1 MYCLVWDSS
10 LRSRY
15 VQNEKVMLLR
25 TYARN
30 LVPFA
35 RDSSSLRSS
44 EWHVYSRVQSF
55 VIPSE
60 AGRPTRNLML
70 LSLGWDSSFHFVPF
84 RMTSHRK
91 ECNIL
96 QGILRHYTSQ
106 NDKCTNPKPTREIQI
121 QSHSIKE
128 FFHPQRTE
136 DQTEKPTLFP
146 KKFQDNLFSEESC
159 KHHTPITRSIVLIV
173 TLLYKELLIKPFKN
187 TKRITDLQSITRFDI
202 LSFKFHCI
210 LQQKKESFYS
220 VTPVLKIAISR

>member
-1 MYCLVWDSS
+1 
-10 LRSRY
+10 
-15 VQNEKVMLLR
+15 
-25 TYARN
+25 
-30 LVPFA
+30 
-35 RDSSSLRSS
+35 
-44 EWHVYSRVQSF
+44 
-55 VIPSE
+55 
-60 AGRPTRNLML
+60 ML
-70 LSLGWDSSFHFVPF
+70 LSLGRDSSFHFVPF
-84 RMTSHRK
+84 RMTSHSK
-91 ECNIL
+91 ECYIL
-96 QGILRHYTSQ
+96 QEILRRYTSQ

>member
-1 MYCLVWDSS
+1 MSFF
-10 LRSRY
+10 LRSVSGRY
-15 VQNEKVMLLR
+15 MLFR
-25 TYARN
+25 AHARN

-44 EWHVYSRVQSF
+44 EWHASSRGKPF
-55 VIPSE
+55 VIPSK
-60 AGRPTRNLML
+60 AVGRRRI
-70 LSLGWDSSFHFVPF
+70 SCYYHLGEILHFTSFHSEWHHTARSATFCRRF
-84 RMTSHRK
+84 FDATRLKMTSVL
-91 ECNIL
+91 I
-96 QGILRHYTSQ
+96 Q
-106 NDKCTNPKPTREIQI
+106 NQ
-121 QSHSIKE
+121 HSIKE